1 MRDQYDVV
9 IVGGG
14 MIGAAIAA
22 GLASTDLKV
31 ALLEHSRP
39 PAFEVDQPLD
49 LRVSALSPASIALLD
64 KLGVWQQILGWRSA
78 PYKRMRVWELDP
90 HTAHLPYLAQQCVTE
105 FNAEDLGDTQLG
117 CIVENRLIQLALLEQ
132 VDRSDTVD
140 LVDMDVRSIDYSAG
154 ASLIQLADEREIL
167 ARLVIA
173 ADGGNSMVREAAGI
187 GVHQW
192 DYGQMAM
199 IINVAIASEQLDITW
214 QQFTPSG
221 PRALLP
227 LPGSH
232 ASLVWYD
239 APERIQKL
247 LSLDDQCLKAEIL
260 ANFPDCLDE
269 ILTIEGRAAFPLR
282 RLHAQ
287 QYWKPGVVLAGDSA
301 HQINPL
307 AGQGVNLGLQDA
319 DTLLRLMLEALD
331 RGEAPDS
338 AEVLDRYEQ
347 IRRKPNLA
355 MMQAMDLFY
364 RVFSNDR
371 APIKLVRNLA
381 LGAVGFSKPIRNR
394 VIRIAAGLDN
404 IF

>member
-14 MIGAAIAA
+14 MIGAAIAT
-22 GLASTDLKV
+22 GLANTDLKV
-31 ALLEHSRP
+31 AVLEHSRP
-39 PAFEVDQPLD
+39 PAFEADQPLD

-64 KLGVWQQILGWRSA
+64 KLGVWQKILGWRSA
-78 PYKRMRVWELDP
+78 PYKRMRVWELDQR
-90 HTAHLPYLAQQCVTE
+90 TAQLPYLAQQCVTE
-105 FNAEDLGDTQLG
+105 FNAEDLGEIQLG

-132 VDRSDTVD
+132 VDSSDTVD
-140 LVDMDVRSIDYSAG
+140 LIDMDVSSIDYSAG
-154 ASLIQLADEREIL
+154 ASLIQLADGREIL

-173 ADGGNSMVREAAGI
+173 ADGGNSMAREAAGI

-192 DYGQMAM
+192 DYAQMAM
-199 IINVAIASEQLDITW
+199 VINVSIASEQLDITW

-239 APERIQKL
+239 SPERIQQL
-247 LSLDDQCLKAEIL
+247 LSLDDQSLKAEIL
-260 ANFPDCLDE
+260 ANFPDCLNE
-269 ILTIEGRAAFPLR
+269 ILAIEGRAAFPLR

-307 AGQGVNLGLQDA
+307 AGQGVNLGLQDV
-319 DTLLRLMLEALD
+319 DTLLQLMLEALD

-338 AEVLDRYEQ
+338 AQVLNRYEQ
-347 IRRKPNLA
+347 IRRKPNLV

-381 LGAVGFSKPIRNR
+381 LGAVGLSKPIRNR
-394 VIRIAAGLDN
+394 AIRIAAGLDN
-404 IF
+404 LF